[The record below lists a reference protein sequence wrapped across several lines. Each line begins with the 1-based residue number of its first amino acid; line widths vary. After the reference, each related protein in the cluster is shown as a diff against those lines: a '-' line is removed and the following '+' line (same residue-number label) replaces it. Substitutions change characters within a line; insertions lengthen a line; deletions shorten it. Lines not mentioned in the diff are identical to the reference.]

1 MTSDNTVL
9 FPTYA
14 RFPLAFERGE
24 GVWLWDRDGRR
35 YLDFTSG
42 ISVCNLG
49 HVHPKVKARVE
60 AQLARLWHTSN
71 LYEQPLQEEVARHLT
86 RFSGMA
92 AAFFCNSGAEANE
105 GAIKLARRYAQT
117 VQGRNAGQVITFHQ
131 SFHGR
136 TLATL
141 TATGQEKVKQGFAP
155 LPPGFVHVPY
165 NDLAALEA
173 AMSSET
179 CAVLLEV
186 VQAEGGVHPADADW
200 LRGVR
205 RLCDEYGALLI
216 IDEVQTGMGRLGAWF
231 GFQRYGVEPDIITM
245 AKGLGNGIPV
255 GAVLGKAHTIPA
267 FGPGSH
273 GSTFGGTPLAM
284 SAALGTIETMEE
296 ERIPERARQMGQR
309 LLNALRTALGD
320 CPRVLEIRGEGLL
333 LGIQL
338 TEPAE
343 PFIRAA
349 QAKGLLTLAAGPRVI
364 RLLPPLIVEEEH
376 IEEAVGIL
384 QDVLTTFPGQ

>member
-1 MTSDNTVL
+1 MPTTAL

-24 GVWLWDRDGRR
+24 GVWLWDASGRR

-42 ISVCNLG
+42 IAVCNLG

-60 AQLARLWHTSN
+60 EQLARLWHTSN
-71 LYEQPLQEEVARHLT
+71 LYEQPLQEAVARRLT
-86 RFSGMA
+86 RLSGMT

-105 GAIKLARRYAQT
+105 GAIKLARRYAQV
-117 VQGRNAGQVITFHQ
+117 VQGRQAGEVIAFRQ

-141 TATGQEKVKQGFAP
+141 TATGQDKVKHGFAP
-155 LPPGFVHVPY
+155 LPAGFKHVPY
-165 NDLAALEA
+165 NDLAALEK
-173 AMSSET
+173 AMSPET

-205 RLCDEYGALLI
+205 RLCDERGVLLI
-216 IDEVQTGMGRLGAWF
+216 VDEVQTGMGRLGAWF
-231 GFQRYGVEPDIITM
+231 GYQRYGVEPDIVTL
-245 AKGLGNGIPV
+245 AKGLGNGMPV
-255 GAVLGKAHTIPA
+255 GAVLGKAHTVPA
-267 FGPGSH
+267 FSPGSH

-284 SAALGTIETMEE
+284 SATLGTIDTMEE
-296 ERIPERARQMGQR
+296 EGIPERAGRMGER
-309 LLNALRTALGD
+309 LKAELRKALAG
-320 CPRVLEIRGEGLL
+320 CPRVRDIRGMGLL

-338 TEPAE
+338 SEPAE

-349 QAKGLLTLAAGPRVI
+349 QAKGLLTLSAGPDVI

-376 IEEAVGIL
+376 IREAVDIL
-384 QDVLTTFPGQ
+384 REVLTTFPGQ

>member
-1 MTSDNTVL
+1 MSAL

-24 GVWLWDRDGRR
+24 GVWLWDAAGRR

-42 ISVCNLG
+42 IAVCNLG
-49 HVHPKVKARVE
+49 HVHPRVKARVE
-60 AQLARLWHTSN
+60 AQLAKLWHTSN
-71 LYEQPLQEEVARHLT
+71 LYEQPLQEEVARKLT
-86 RFSGMA
+86 RLSGMD

-105 GAIKLARRYAQT
+105 GAIKLARRYAQK
-117 VQGRNAGQVITFHQ
+117 VQGRNAGEVITFVQ

-141 TATGQEKVKQGFAP
+141 TATGQNKVKEGFEP
-155 LPPGFVHVPY
+155 LPAGFKHVPY
-165 NDLAALEA
+165 NDLAALEDA
-173 AMSSET
+173 ISDAT

-200 LRGVR
+200 LRAVR
-205 RLCDEYGALLI
+205 RLCDEKGILLI

-231 GFQRYGVEPDIITM
+231 GFQRYGVEPDIVTL
-245 AKGLGNGIPV
+245 AKGLGNGMPV

-267 FGPGSH
+267 FTPGSH

-296 ERIPERARQMGQR
+296 ERIPERALKMGER
-309 LLNALRTALGD
+309 LMSALQAALAD
-320 CPRVLEIRGEGLL
+320 CLRVKDIRGKGLL
-333 LGIQL
+333 LGIEL
-338 TEPAE
+338 AEPAE

-349 QAKGLLTLAAGPRVI
+349 QAKGLLTLQAGPHVI
-364 RLLPPLIVEEEH
+364 RLLPPLVVEECH
-376 IEEAVGIL
+376 IDEAVGIL

>member
-1 MTSDNTVL
+1 MSAL

-24 GVWLWDRDGRR
+24 GVWLWDGAGRR

-42 ISVCNLG
+42 IAVCNLG
-49 HVHPKVKARVE
+49 HVHPRVKARVE
-60 AQLARLWHTSN
+60 AQLAKLWHTSN
-71 LYEQPLQEEVARHLT
+71 LYEQPLQEEVARKLT
-86 RFSGMA
+86 RLSGMD

-105 GAIKLARRYAQT
+105 GAIKLARRYAQK
-117 VQGRNAGQVITFHQ
+117 VQGRNAGEVITFVQ

-141 TATGQEKVKQGFAP
+141 TATGQNKVKEGFEP
-155 LPPGFVHVPY
+155 LPAGFKHVPY
-165 NDLAALEA
+165 NDLAALEDA
-173 AMSSET
+173 ISDAT

-200 LRGVR
+200 LRAVR
-205 RLCDEYGALLI
+205 RLCDEKGILLI

-231 GFQRYGVEPDIITM
+231 GFQRYGVEPDIVTL
-245 AKGLGNGIPV
+245 AKGLGNGMPV

-267 FGPGSH
+267 FTPGSH

-296 ERIPERARQMGQR
+296 ERIPERALKMGER
-309 LLNALRTALGD
+309 LMSALQAALAD
-320 CPRVLEIRGEGLL
+320 CLRVKDIRGKGLL
-333 LGIQL
+333 LGIEL
-338 TEPAE
+338 AEPAE

-349 QAKGLLTLAAGPRVI
+349 QAKGLLTLQAGPHVI
-364 RLLPPLIVEEEH
+364 RLLPPLVVEESH
-376 IEEAVGIL
+376 IDEAVGIL

>member
-1 MTSDNTVL
+1 MTATAL

-24 GVWLWDRDGRR
+24 GVWLWDKDGRR

-42 ISVCNLG
+42 IAVCNLG

-60 AQLARLWHTSN
+60 EQLGKLWHTSN
-71 LYEQPLQEEVARHLT
+71 LYEQPLQEAVARRLT
-86 RFSGMA
+86 RLSGMD

-105 GAIKLARRYAQT
+105 GAIKLARRYAQV
-117 VQGRNAGQVITFHQ
+117 VQGRPAGEVIAFHR

-141 TATGQEKVKQGFAP
+141 TATGQDKVKHGFEP
-155 LPPGFVHVPY
+155 LPLGFRHVPY
-165 NDLAALEA
+165 NDLGALEK
-173 AMSSET
+173 AMSADT

-186 VQAEGGVHPADADW
+186 VQAEGGVHPADPDW

-216 IDEVQTGMGRLGAWF
+216 VDEVQTGMGRLGAWF
-231 GFQRYGVEPDIITM
+231 GFQRYGVEPDIVTL
-245 AKGLGNGIPV
+245 AKGLGNGMPV
-255 GAVLGKAHTIPA
+255 GAVLGKAHTVPA

-284 SAALGTIETMEE
+284 SAALGTIEAMEE
-296 ERIPERARQMGQR
+296 ERIPERAERMGRR
-309 LLNALRTALGD
+309 LADELREALAG
-320 CPRVLEIRGEGLL
+320 CPRVKDIRGKGLL
-333 LGIQL
+333 MGIEL
-338 TEPAE
+338 TEAAE
-343 PFIRAA
+343 PFIRSA
-349 QAKGLLTLAAGPRVI
+349 QAKGLLTLLAGPNVI

-376 IEEAVGIL
+376 IREAVDIL
-384 QDVLTTFPGQ
+384 RDVLTAFPGE